1 MACSSCGW
9 SAAEAPDTGI
19 QGGKIA
25 VDGGLRDCVRRVEVP
40 VRQTVP
46 HAGNVFPRNGMFG
59 RQHVRTYPL
68 DSLADLNEAEA
79 NGVEHEAV
87 IE

>member
-1 MACSSCGW
+1 
-9 SAAEAPDTGI
+9 
-19 QGGKIA
+19 
-25 VDGGLRDCVRRVEVP
+25 
-40 VRQTVP
+40 
-46 HAGNVFPRNGMFG
+46 MFG
-59 RQHVRTYPL
+59 RQHVKTYPL